1 MLDLKKFQ
9 LLEEQK
15 KNICEQYN
23 KENEKWQKRAAIVNE
38 IADNVRFIYR
48 DYQMIFVLFN
58 IIGDNIQI
66 RAIDFDEYLIN
77 EFEVPLELF
86 IQDDYIEL
94 CTEYLD
100 KYFAIRKEQLDK
112 IIKNNQ

>member
-23 KENEKWQKRAAIVNE
+23 KENEKWQKRAVIVNE

-66 RAIDFDEYLIN
+66 RAIDFDEYIIN

-100 KYFAIRKEQLDK
+100 KYYVKRKEQLND
-112 IIKNNQ
+112 IIKNKK